1 MLAPGTDTRVDFE
14 RGMRTAPPLI
24 LLLIA
29 ANVALFAWEL
39 AAGAVFGVVAA
50 VVVALYRH
58 QKRFY
63 LRDKRIGFVL
73 LVWAAYQISTGLLS
87 PYIDNYGHLGGF
99 AGGATAAWLLK
110 PSLLSEPSTG

>member
-39 AAGAVFGVVAA
+39 AAGALASRESIVEAGAPVRARVVAGESLRLEKPTLLDARLGLLIGHCLQLLVGGHRREEAFGV
-50 VVVALYRH
+50 
-58 QKRFY
+58 
-63 LRDKRIGFVL
+63 
-73 LVWAAYQISTGLLS
+73 
-87 PYIDNYGHLGGF
+87 
-99 AGGATAAWLLK
+99 
-110 PSLLSEPSTG
+110 